1 MKRRKVILG
10 GLFLTSLATN
20 AIVGCNTQS
29 ANNQG
34 ASDSKVLTLVTS
46 PDYPPYEFYD
56 TSGGERKIVGFDI
69 DIANYIAKELG
80 YELRIQESNFEN
92 ENFHEKETYLSEIKE
107 ISDRLNSLHTKL
119 KRQTSALAAER
130 NNLILVLTKFANY
143 IEQIANGDSNIA
155 STSGFTLYNR
165 VFSQE
170 KPSVI
175 FNFEIIKG
183 VKNNGIRIHFDA
195 HGHNNRYLI
204 QQTENP
210 EYSDSWYTLKVS
222 KNNMIRLEGI
232 FDRPGKYLR
241 IMVINS
247 GGKSEWSDIFALL
260 SPSKKVA

>member
-1 MKRRKVILG
+1 MNVFHLILYQIWPD
-10 GLFLTSLATN
+10 LENVCNLIFSN
-20 AIVGCNTQS
+20 ANTMSCNFILSMQIGAKKINLIKINFANQS
-29 ANNQG
+29 AEN
-34 ASDSKVLTLVTS
+34 L
-46 PDYPPYEFYD
+46 
-56 TSGGERKIVGFDI
+56 
-69 DIANYIAKELG
+69 IALSE
-80 YELRIQESNFEN
+80 RIQESNFEN
-92 ENFHEKETYLSEIKE
+92 DNFHEKETYLSEIKE